1 MDDYLHQL
9 RRHEVDVAMRLVP
22 FAGKRVLEIGAGDGY
37 LSSLIE
43 KTAASVE
50 AIDVYEH
57 PRAVR
62 PVRLY
67 DGRTLP
73 FADGAFDIVFSS
85 SVLEHIEDL
94 DSLLGEMRRVLAP
107 GGVAVHIVPTAMW
120 RIATSVM
127 HYPAIPLLLLNRNR
141 VAGSGART
149 QKRGL
154 GWFLTRVLVSG
165 RHGEKGNALTEIGR
179 FSRWGWR
186 RALKDWDVAR
196 HPVGPLYSGY
206 SVLGPRLSLPLRS
219 ALGVSSTVVLIAT
232 PRR

>member
-1 MDDYLHQL
+1 
-9 RRHEVDVAMRLVP
+9 MRLVP

-37 LSSLIE
+37 LSSIID

-57 PRAVR
+57 PRAVH

-85 SVLEHIEDL
+85 SVLEHVEDL
-94 DSLLGEMRRVLAP
+94 DGLLGEMRRVLSP
-107 GGVAVHIVPTAMW
+107 GGVAVHIVPSAVW
-120 RIATSVM
+120 RILTSVM
-127 HYPAIPLLLLNRNR
+127 HYPALPLLLLNRNR
-141 VAGSGART
+141 VAGSGVRT
-149 QKRGL
+149 QRRGI
-154 GWFLTRVLVSG
+154 GWFVSRVLASG
-165 RHGEKGNALTEIGR
+165 RHGEKGNALTEVWS
-179 FSRWGWR
+179 FSRWGWQ
-186 RALKDWDVAR
+186 RALPGWDISR
-196 HPVGPLYSGY
+196 HPVGLLYSGY
-206 SVLGPRLSLPLRS
+206 GVFGPRLSLTTRA